1 MQGVGTHSNDP
12 TLGVQFSSVSCNP
25 ITMHSVESI
34 LTRLGFV
41 HRRIMVHHSS
51 VIEIEWREYSL
62 IVGLVNENACG
73 TITEVDTHH
82 QDSAQANPQL
92 IVEGFLN
99 GQLPLDEFS
108 RVAESVN
115 SWNNER
121 VSPSARI
128 RVNDSGS
135 LSVAF
140 RSSNSISL
148 PQTDLQL
155 AEFLQLASDANAL
168 AVRTFLDDF
177 PALSV
182 DHQQLLNAHLYEG
195 VSSGFFDLGD
205 DTSDVPSVVTMDR
218 ISPIMEEITSTADS
232 LEVLYAPIWH
242 SEAMIAC
249 DLESGPTIMMW
260 AEWDSGLQR
269 SDFMR
274 IFLICNR
281 WNDEAVATKAF
292 IANKDETL
300 RIRVETHIDA
310 GGGLTDTQLTTFLS
324 EGFNALMHSIS
335 QLKSPK
341 YGLYDAP
348 PHQE

>member
-1 MQGVGTHSNDP
+1 M
-12 TLGVQFSSVSCNP
+12 
-25 ITMHSVESI
+25 
-34 LTRLGFV
+34 
-41 HRRIMVHHSS
+41 
-51 VIEIEWREYSL
+51 
-62 IVGLVNENACG
+62 
-73 TITEVDTHH
+73 
-82 QDSAQANPQL
+82 
-92 IVEGFLN
+92 
-99 GQLPLDEFS
+99 
-108 RVAESVN
+108 
-115 SWNNER
+115 
-121 VSPSARI
+121 
-128 RVNDSGS
+128 
-135 LSVAF
+135 
-140 RSSNSISL
+140 
-148 PQTDLQL
+148 QL
-155 AEFLQLASDANAL
+155 AEFLQLASDATAL

-218 ISPIMEEITSTADS
+218 ISPIMEKITSTADS

-274 IFLICNR
+274 IFLICNH